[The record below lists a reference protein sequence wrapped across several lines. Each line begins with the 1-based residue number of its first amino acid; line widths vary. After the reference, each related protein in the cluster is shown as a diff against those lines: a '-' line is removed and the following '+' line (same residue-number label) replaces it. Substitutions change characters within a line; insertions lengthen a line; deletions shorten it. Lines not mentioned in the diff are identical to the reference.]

1 MYLSIGVGRDAEG
14 RLELLDDLRE
24 ERHLEIGDVA
34 DGQQNPS
41 VLLMQGKGQSC
52 TTTEVSGQRTRS
64 VTSSVGVWPFGSVI
78 PPSAEG
84 FSW

>member
-41 VLLMQGKGQSC
+41 VLLMQ
-52 TTTEVSGQRTRS
+52 ERVSLARRLKRAGNEP
-64 VTSSVGVWPFGSVI
+64 G
-78 PPSAEG
+78 PSHPASASG
-84 FSW
+84 LLAV